1 MVYSMSEIIIYLSP
15 LIGYFA
21 GLLTVKINHI
31 MIITQGKLWSSGNA
45 QQRYILIG
53 ALASVVF
60 AIILFSFYV
69 NNLKLTL
76 FMTLIFAGIFVI
88 GIKHAMWRFRQ
99 YDKILDDLIRAL
111 FPNDEK
117 SKEDYEIQ
125 INNTLRISKDMLA
138 DMQSS
143 QTESLKLLFLIFDSA
158 FTVFFI
164 NLIYR
169 KKIVFNR
176 FKNMST
182 QDKISYMDL
191 WESKDYLVVIPI
203 ALKALIG
210 YCYYTSHY
218 SWETISEDGGYKG
231 EVLRRS
237 YIN

>member
-1 MVYSMSEIIIYLSP
+1 MSEIIIYLSP

-117 SKEDYEIQ
+117 SKEDYEIL
-125 INNTLRISKDMLA
+125 INDTLRISKDMLA

-143 QTESLKLLFLIFDSA
+143 QTESLKLLFLDSA

-169 KKIVFNR
+169 KKIVF
-176 FKNMST
+176 
-182 QDKISYMDL
+182 
-191 WESKDYLVVIPI
+191 
-203 ALKALIG
+203 
-210 YCYYTSHY
+210 
-218 SWETISEDGGYKG
+218 
-231 EVLRRS
+231 
-237 YIN
+237 